1 VWNYK
6 MSFLWT
12 IWNERNKIIFQNKK
26 HSSIRVLGN
35 SIISLVK
42 HWCRPGLPRFGP
54 LPTYLVSDTHPIW
67 VRVRFAYDTP
77 AGVSEYPDN
86 SDTSRY
92 APIRPRYA
100 PDTPPI
106 RPQYVHDIFSKYFG
120 GFGQEYALDNRR
132 YAPILLWYVP
142 EWNLYHVLCVA
153 IAFQLFIY

>member
-1 VWNYK
+1 

-67 VRVRFAYDTP
+67 VRVRFAYDTHLILQL
-77 AGVSEYPDN
+77 AYQSIL
-86 SDTSRY
+86 TT
-92 APIRPRYA
+92 PIRPDTPRYA
-100 PDTPPI
+100 LDMPPI
-106 RPQYVHDIFSKYFG
+106 RLR
-120 GFGQEYALDNRR
+120 YALNTSMIFFQNILVDSVKNTPSIIVDMPR
-132 YAPILLWYVP
+132 YSFDTSPSEIYIMSFVLL
-142 EWNLYHVLCVA
+142 
-153 IAFQLFIY
+153 